1 MDLSRSAPILGESNL
16 EKLSQKKVMIF
27 GLGGVGGYAL
37 EALVRSGIRKFILI
51 DGDVISSSNINR
63 QIIATN
69 KNINKSKVEEFKS
82 RLIDINPDIEVTTI
96 SKFILPNDLDSISF
110 VDVDYII
117 DCIDTVSTKT
127 ALIEFAK
134 ANNVN
139 IISSLGAGNRI
150 EPSLVKV
157 SDIYKT
163 SYDPLAKVLRGELR
177 KRNIK
182 HLKVVYSTEIPT
194 KYVVNSENGRHSP
207 ASMIFVP
214 ATIGLSI
221 AKEVIFDLIK

>member
-1 MDLSRSAPILGESNL
+1 MDLSRTTPILGESNL

-82 RLIDINPDIEVTTI
+82 RLLDINPDIEVTTI

-110 VDVDYII
+110 DNVDYIV
-117 DCIDTVSTKT
+117 DCIDTVSTKI

-134 ANNVN
+134 ANNIN

-194 KYVVNSENGRHSP
+194 KYVVSSENGRHSP

>member
-1 MDLSRSAPILGESNL
+1 MDLSRTTPILGESNL
-16 EKLSQKKVMIF
+16 EKLSHKKVMIF

-51 DGDVISSSNINR
+51 DGDIISSSNINR

-69 KNINKSKVEEFKS
+69 KNINKSKVEEFKT
-82 RLIDINPDIEVTTI
+82 RLLDINPDIEVTTI

-110 VDVDYII
+110 NDVDYII
-117 DCIDTVSTKT
+117 DCIDTVSTKI

-134 ANNVN
+134 ANNIN

-150 EPSLVKV
+150 EPSLVRV

-194 KYVVNSENGRHSP
+194 KYVVSSENGRHSP